1 MRNITITD
9 VAKEAGVSIAT
20 VSRVLNDNY
29 TVSAEL
35 KTKVNDAISKL
46 NYFPN
51 SIARSLKNEST
62 LTIGLIVSDI
72 SNAFFT
78 TLARSVE
85 DILRSNNY
93 NIIVCSTDNKKE
105 IELDYL
111 HLLMEKKVDGIIL
124 NTTGENNEFIA
135 SLSHNI
141 PIALCGRKVDVLS
154 FKGDFVDSDNVHGS
168 YELTRHMIAMG
179 HKKIG
184 IISGQQIVSSG
195 YERMDGF
202 RKAMQTIN
210 IKVNEN
216 YPYIYKGDFN
226 RIESGFQG
234 AEFLLNLPDPPTALV
249 AMNTEMA
256 IGTLRYCKEHNVDI
270 PNDVSIGC
278 YGDIVNADLL
288 YVQPSIVTMSA
299 WTIGKRLAELIVE
312 RIESNDEVTNRE
324 IRFATQLVAGNGV
337 KKI

>member
-1 MRNITITD
+1 MRNITIID

-29 TVSAEL
+29 TVSTEL

-85 DILRSNNY
+85 DVLRHNDY

-105 IELDYL
+105 IELAYL

-124 NTTGENNEFIA
+124 NTTGENSEFIA
-135 SLSHNI
+135 SLSHSI
-141 PIALCGRKVDVLS
+141 PIALCGRKVNDLS
-154 FKGDFVDSDNVHGS
+154 FKGDFVDSDNSNGS
-168 YELTRHMIAMG
+168 YELTRHLIAMG

-184 IISGQQIVSSG
+184 IINGQQYVSSG
-195 YERMDGF
+195 SERMDGF
-202 RKAMQTIN
+202 CKAMQTIN
-210 IKVNEN
+210 IRVDAD
-216 YPYIYKGDFN
+216 YPYVYNGDFN
-226 RIESGFQG
+226 RIESGYQG
-234 AEFLLNLPDPPTALV
+234 AEYLLNLPDPPTSIV

-256 IGTLRYCKEHNVDI
+256 IGTLRYCKEHNVAI
-270 PNDVSIGC
+270 PNDVSIGS
-278 YGDIVNADLL
+278 YGDIVNADLF
-288 YVQPSIVTMSA
+288 YVQPSYVTMSPLA
-299 WTIGKRLAELIVE
+299 IGKRLAELIIE
-312 RIESNDEVTNRE
+312 RIESRDEVTNRE